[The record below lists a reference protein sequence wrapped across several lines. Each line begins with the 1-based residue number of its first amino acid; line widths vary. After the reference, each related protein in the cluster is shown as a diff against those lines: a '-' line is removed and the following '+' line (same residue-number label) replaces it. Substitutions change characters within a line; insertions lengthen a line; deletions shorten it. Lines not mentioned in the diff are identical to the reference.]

1 MQTLLAQLREMEED
15 RSGKK
20 QHQSQ
25 KKDLERLTKEN
36 EELRERLK
44 DLSATVMSNIVLQTQ
59 ASIEKEK
66 ER

>member
-1 MQTLLAQLREMEED
+1 MQTLLAQLRELEED

-25 KKDLERLTKEN
+25 KKELEKLAREN
-36 EELRERLK
+36 EELKERLK

-59 ASIEKEK
+59 ASIEKE
-66 ER
+66 R

>member
-1 MQTLLAQLREMEED
+1 MEED

-20 QHQSQ
+20 QHQSH